1 MDGLLERK
9 NQEKGKPVMKN
20 SNKSSLLMQSNLNI
34 DQQEAIKFSLIP
46 DEALEGAVSNLHFN
60 TTSF

>member
-20 SNKSSLLMQSNLNI
+20 SNKSNLLMQSNLNL

-46 DEALEGAVSNLHFN
+46 DDILEGAVGRLSLN
-60 TTSF
+60 